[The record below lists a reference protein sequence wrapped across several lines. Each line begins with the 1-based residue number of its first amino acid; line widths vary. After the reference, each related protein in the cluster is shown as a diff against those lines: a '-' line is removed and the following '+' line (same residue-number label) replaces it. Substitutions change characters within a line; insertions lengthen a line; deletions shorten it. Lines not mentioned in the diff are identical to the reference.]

1 MHKLDDQNERTHQ
14 RIWELLPWYANGT
27 LAEAEREKVEAHLAV
42 CARCRDE
49 EEACRRMTTAAKAA
63 GEVAPS
69 PHPVQLQR
77 MLARI
82 DESEAEERSGAG
94 WWRRVAPLRTLAE
107 AAPGSLRVSLV
118 AEAAVILLLVGLI
131 VWQELRL
138 RPASVSA
145 PPAVYQTLSDPSPAT
160 VPSMGVRV
168 MFSPQA
174 TEREIRDLLL
184 GIRGQLVTG
193 PSPLGVY
200 TVEVPADGDPMKA
213 VLARLRS
220 EPLVAFAEPVN
231 GGEGVQE
238 NHDP

>member
-1 MHKLDDQNERTHQ
+1 MHKLDDLGERTHR

-27 LAEAEREKVEAHLAV
+27 LAEAEREKVEAHLPA
-42 CARCRDE
+42 CPRCRE
-49 EEACRRMTTAAKAA
+49 EEEICRRMATAVRAV

-77 MLARI
+77 LLARI
-82 DESEAEERSGAG
+82 EESESAERSGAG
-94 WWRRVAPLRTLAE
+94 WWKRGAPFRALVE
-107 AAPGSLRVSLV
+107 ATPGPLRVSLV
-118 AEAAVILLLVGLI
+118 AEAAIILLLAGLFL
-131 VWQELRL
+131 WQEFRL
-138 RPASVSA
+138 RPASAPA
-145 PPAVYQTLSDPSPAT
+145 PPAVYRTLSDPVPAA
-160 VPSMGVRV
+160 VPANGVRV

-184 GIRGQLVTG
+184 GIRGQLAGG

-200 TVEVPADGDPMKA
+200 TIEVPADGDPMKV

-231 GGEGVQE
+231 GGETGG
-238 NHDP
+238 DAR